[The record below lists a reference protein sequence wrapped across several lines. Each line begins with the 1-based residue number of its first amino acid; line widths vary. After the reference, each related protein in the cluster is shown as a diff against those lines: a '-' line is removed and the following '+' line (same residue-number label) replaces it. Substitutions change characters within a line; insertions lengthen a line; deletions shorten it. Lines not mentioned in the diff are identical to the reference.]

1 MITVCNINECT
12 GCMACVDVCTKNAI
26 SVKDSLDSFNAYIDQ
41 SKCINCNLCHK
52 VCQVNHVPKFLSPI
66 DWKEGWACDDFIRS
80 NSSSGGVAAAIE
92 GAFIKF
98 GGVVC
103 SCTFSNGKFTF
114 SIANSLEEI
123 KQFAGSKYVKS
134 NPRGCY
140 IKLKKLLIQGKKV
153 LFVGLPCQVA
163 AILNFI
169 DEKYKENLYTIDLIC
184 HGTPS
189 LHILDLFLNQYN
201 LNLDSIES
209 IDFREKTNFKLKSNQ
224 IEIGEKGIL
233 DKYSMAF
240 LYGISYTDKCYS
252 CPYARTER
260 ISDITLGDSWGSD
273 LSDEEQRKGVS
284 LVLCQTKKGKEL
296 LSIANINLMNVN
308 VKKSIECNHQ
318 LRFPS
323 KKPVKRTFFFNEI
336 KKGKNFNS
344 VVRKC
349 YPISNFKQFIKS
361 FIYKIHV
368 IQRGK

>member
-1 MITVCNINECT
+1 MITVCKLNECT
-12 GCMACVDVCTKNAI
+12 GCMACIDVCTKRAI
-26 SVKDSLDSFNAYIDQ
+26 TVKDSLDAFNAYIDQ

-52 VCQVNHVPKFLSPI
+52 VCQVNHVPEFISPI
-66 DWKEGWACDDFIRS
+66 EWKEGWACDDFIRS
-80 NSSSGGVAAAIE
+80 KSSSGGVAAAIE
-92 GAFIKF
+92 RAFIEF
-98 GGVVC
+98 EGVVC
-103 SCTFSNGKFTF
+103 SCTFNNGKFSF

-134 NPRGCY
+134 NPQGCY
-140 IKLKKLLIQGKKV
+140 LKIKRLLMQGKKV

-163 AILNFI
+163 ATLNFV
-169 DEKYKENLYTIDLIC
+169 DEKYKKNLYTIDLIC

-189 LHILDLFLNQYN
+189 PRILDLFLNQYN
-201 LNLDSIES
+201 FNLDSIKS
-209 IDFREKTNFKLKSNQ
+209 IDFREKTNFNLKSNQ
-224 IEIGEKGIL
+224 KEIDRKGIL

-273 LSDEEQRKGVS
+273 LLEEEQRKGIS

-296 LSIANINLMNVN
+296 LSMSKIYLMNAN
-308 VKKSIECNHQ
+308 VRKSIESNHQ

-323 KKPVKRTFFFNEI
+323 KKPQKRAFFFNEI
-336 KKGKNFNS
+336 KKGKSFNS

-349 YPISNFKQFIKS
+349 YPISSFKQFIKS
-361 FIYKIHV
+361 FIV
-368 IQRGK
+368 TVTGREE